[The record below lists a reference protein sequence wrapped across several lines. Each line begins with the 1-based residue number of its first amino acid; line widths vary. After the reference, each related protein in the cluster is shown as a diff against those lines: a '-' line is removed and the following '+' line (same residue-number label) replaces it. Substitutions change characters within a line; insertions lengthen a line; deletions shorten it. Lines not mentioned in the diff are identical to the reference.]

1 MEIDLKE
8 LRNLITKRSDEIK
21 QLVAGS
27 GYLPKTVIGVATFLL
42 DNDGDV
48 DLLTAK
54 QLVTFER
61 FLQPLLGRHH
71 R

>member
-1 MEIDLKE
+1 MELDLNLLSHLISKRIDKIE
-8 LRNLITKRSDEIK
+8 QS
-21 QLVAGS
+21 VAGT
-27 GYLPKTVIGVATFLL
+27 GYLPKTVIGVGTFLL

-61 FLQPLLGRHH
+61 FLKPLLES
-71 R
+71 